1 MQYLTRGL
9 KINKCGYHRLLLGR
23 KGVGKTRLLRELQ
36 NEAKNFFGDNLIAI
50 YQEFSRPDK
59 RLTPFNKLLKT
70 LDLGISTHEVDDP
83 LEMILKKLKETNKYV
98 FLVLDEIQNLYLPCT
113 NGKTIIGQISQIGCS
128 REGRFFC
135 IITGSSYQLRQLC
148 YNKLASTDKI
158 AYPNYTGLDLNS
170 TKYTTEWIYPFLESN
185 DFEKTLTLLYN
196 TYEKKYDQNDEN
208 QKVHMYMCTGGNPR
222 FMEKFIA
229 EGECDSYSIS
239 LKRFDGN
246 PNKEKYDI
254 ILDAIFKAT
263 NSLIEQDSYSAS
275 VLPENISDIESWT
288 RLIRSDIIEK
298 EVRKQMDCDLTAL
311 FFNLSDLGQI
321 RFLKKSYERHFL
333 EPLMNFVS
341 LGSPYIYLEL
351 LAKGITTL
359 SLIEIFSLKHPS
371 GTYAKIAEDVTLRF
385 LAINSK
391 KFVDLEEAHFET
403 IDANVQN
410 VQNLVL
416 KHDYTIA
423 PKSKHANLD
432 SNEITNRLFKEC
444 YDNVKDVFGM
454 DGLLLKIDKES
465 SENGLIAHL
474 FQIKLGKSN
483 IDILEAQK
491 IIEKVS
497 SQKMN
502 FEKCFTAANKR
513 ITKHYNYLITTRG
526 VESNAKDHFERNNWK
541 VFGKSELILNLWP
554 SETKKLGHP
563 FQ

>member
-1 MQYLTRGL
+1 LQYLTKGF
-9 KINKCGYHRLLLGR
+9 KKNKCGYHRLLLGR

-36 NEAKNFFGDNLIAI
+36 NEAKNFFGDNLITI
-50 YQEFSRPDK
+50 YQEYSDVDQK
-59 RLTPFNKLLKT
+59 LTPFNKLL
-70 LDLGISTHEVDDP
+70 DALGLNISTTQDINSFEK
-83 LEMILKKLKETNKYV
+83 ILKELKTKNKYA
-98 FLVLDEIQNLYLPCT
+98 FLCLDEIQNLYLPCT
-113 NGKTIIGQISQIGCS
+113 NGKSIIGQISQIGCS
-128 REGRFFC
+128 TEGRIFC
-135 IITGSSYQLRQLC
+135 IITGSSYHLRQLC
-148 YNKLASTDKI
+148 FNKLASTDKET
-158 AYPNYTGLDLNS
+158 YPNYTGIDLNS
-170 TKYTTEWIYPFLESN
+170 TKYTAKWIYPFLESI
-185 DFEKTLTLLYN
+185 DFEKTLTLLNN
-196 TYEKKYDQNDEN
+196 TYEKKDDQNDES
-208 QKVHMYMCTGGNPR
+208 QKVRMYLCTGGNPR
-222 FMEKFIA
+222 LMEKFID

-239 LKRFDGN
+239 LKHFDGS

-263 NSLIEQDSYSAS
+263 NSLIEQDSYSTS

-311 FFNLSDLGQI
+311 FFNLSDMGQI
-321 RFLKKSYERHFL
+321 RFLKNSYERHFL
-333 EPLMNFVS
+333 EPVMNFVS

-391 KFVDLEEAHFET
+391 KFVDFEEAHFET

-410 VQNLVL
+410 FVL

-465 SENGLIAHL
+465 SENGLIAHR

-483 IDILEAQK
+483 INFHEAQK

-502 FEKCFTAANKR
+502 FENCFTAANKR

-526 VESNAKDHFERNNWK
+526 VESNAKDHFESNNWK